1 MAQFR
6 IRLSEPIYP
15 LGQDLTIEA
24 DNAQDALAQANQSA
38 ARFGVSVT
46 GLQPLDA
53 QGNPLPAGDG
63 PLGRGSFSYNI
74 FSELPNLDPGLS
86 EQQRLERERLEQER
100 LEQEK
105 LESISND
112 LEPPDPTPPTG
123 NEDVFSGA
131 TVPGMGGFFSSS
143 APTLEQTFYDPS
155 NYQQFGRFFER
166 RLVREENRNG
176 AVYRFYE
183 YNQVGDR
190 GDVVFDG
197 YVLVAPGQDNVYRNP
212 FSVEYHVTDEAFN
225 NNKNWNTLEPTD
237 LEFTSEQAGT
247 LNEVMFRNLIQKSR
261 GPMPEIFES
270 VGRDFEQTGKTDGSM
285 PLNFFTGREVFN
297 ENLEFDFGEPTD
309 TPLDTQ
315 VENIEGQIPQ
325 GDFTPGLPT
334 NNVVVED
341 LDSSFLDFEPT
352 EALTNFLASS
362 PTLGLSLPLDQ
373 EGNPRNITPQD
384 FPGFPPEILDPNN
397 LFVRVTD
404 QERVLADPTKPF
416 NAVTNP
422 YETTTVTRTVPNPA
436 VELLLAQYAQQIQAI
451 TDLQGSADD
460 ILQAQVSASGGLV
473 GGPAGTLDINQLED
487 LERSTRSIQAS
498 GGRLVQEA
506 VLDEEGNRTGQFRER
521 LTPLGTEEVAARQQR
536 LQEEALRQSGGLLG
550 GFFSPLDESGQ
561 PLEAGQQRFV
571 QGFTPQQLLQR
582 QEQEAQRQRQAELEL
597 VRAQQA
603 PQTFRNIADIYSN
616 PAQLAAIVASGGSPL
631 LRGQIPTSP
640 FAPQNNVQLAPSNII
655 GYADGQPIF
664 RPGTTPVTP
673 STTNQTQ
680 INQNMLPSSPINI
693 DVSALNEQQLSNLNP
708 LGLATLQ
715 GAAAA
720 GGTSPS
726 DLEDIAA
733 GNTPGDQLPDNFGVF
748 TPRTLRY

>member
-1 MAQFR
+1 MAIFTVNLQNG
-6 IRLSEPIYP
+6 LSY
-15 LGQDLTIEA
+15 DIEA
-24 DNAQDALAQANQSA
+24 PTAAFAAQLANADAQESGSTILNVTEKGSNTPITTRLPDNAGGGNA
-38 ARFGVSVT
+38 AFFSTPIPSGTSVPM
-46 GLQPLDA
+46 G
-53 QGNPLPAGDG
+53 
-63 PLGRGSFSYNI
+63 GSTSITNI
-74 FSELPNLDPGLS
+74 
-86 EQQRLERERLEQER
+86 
-100 LEQEK
+100 
-105 LESISND
+105 I
-112 LEPPDPTPPTG
+112 EPPDPTPDPPPTTG
-123 NEDVFSGA
+123 NEDVLTGA
-131 TVPGMGGFFSSS
+131 QVPGMGGFFSFAN
-143 APTLEQTFYDPS
+143 APSIEQTFYDPS

-166 RLVREENRNG
+166 RLVREEDRNG

-183 YNQVGDR
+183 YNEVGDR

-197 YVLVAPGQDNVYRNP
+197 YVLVAPGQDNVYTNP

-225 NNKNWNTLEPTD
+225 NNKNWNTLESTD

-309 TPLDTQ
+309 TPLNTQ

-436 VELLLAQYAQQIQAI
+436 VELLLAQYAQQIQSI

-473 GGPAGTLDINQLED
+473 GGPAGSLDINQLED

-506 VLDEEGNRTGQFRER
+506 VLDEQGNRTGQFRER

-550 GFFSPLDESGQ
+550 GFFSPLDAAGQ

-603 PQTFRNIADIYSN
+603 PQTFRNIADLYSN

-640 FAPQNNVQLAPSNII
+640 FAPQNNVQLDPSNII

-680 INQNMLPSSPINI
+680 MNQNMLPSSPINI

-715 GAAAA
+715 GTAAA